1 MRARGW
7 VLVSE
12 LRAGDPQAIGPY
24 RLVGELGQGGMG
36 RVYLGVSPGGR
47 PVAVKAIR
55 AELAADPEFRSRFGR
70 EVASARR
77 VSGVY
82 TAQVVDAD
90 VDGPVAWMATA
101 YVPGP
106 SLAEAVDTHGPLP
119 EASLLALAAGLA
131 ESLNAIHAAGV
142 VHRDLKPSNVLL
154 AEDGPRVIDFGI
166 SRAVEAVTMLTQAG
180 LVVGSPGFMSPEQA
194 MGGEVGPP
202 SDVFNL
208 GAVLAFAATGEG
220 PFGTGTTA
228 ALLYRV
234 AHGEPGLE
242 RVPPRVRPLIERCL
256 AKDPAQRPTA
266 SGLLSEVGALQP
278 DGNWLPD
285 SLTRTFAANAAPGSP
300 FGATGAPAFG
310 LSRPGFAPTG
320 GPAFAPTRGPG
331 YGPSNPRYAPSN
343 PGYAPSDQGFAPT
356 SGPGLAAPGPVPA
369 PSSGSGFPPLGP
381 GLAAYAAPEPGLT
394 PTRTTA
400 AGAGTLPTPP
410 RGYASP
416 TPPPGYGQATPRR
429 ATSRRLRPVRLD
441 DGSAGEHAADP
452 ARGHVRPSRRREP
465 ATAPPGAPAH
475 AGADHRRDARRRR
488 RGRLRRDRG
497 HQAPARPAQR
507 PPGRGDVLGPGPLV
521 ERPDQRL
528 PVSLAKHLVERP
540 GVHTPAGHRDGDP
553 DPHPN
558 DVHDADLEPDDVAYY
573 LADHVAHHVS
583 DGRHHLRARLDLGE
597 HTPVLRPGLDRHHLH
612 LGQHFR
618 QHSPIRPRVLITA
631 RQRPLGRRP
640 LRQLASA
647 ETTPIPGRRT
657 LDHERHLLLVTA
669 TSQLRV
675 WRTQRGLCATG
686 APATTSAPDC
696 HWRHLRCRTG

>member
-1 MRARGW
+1 
-7 VLVSE
+7 
-12 LRAGDPQAIGPY
+12 
-24 RLVGELGQGGMG
+24 MG

-106 SLAEAVDTHGPLP
+106 SLAEAVDNHGPLP

-166 SRAVEAVTMLTQAG
+166 SRAAESSTMLTQAG

-194 MGGEVGPP
+194 MGGEIGPP

-234 AHGEPGLE
+234 AHGEPDLA

-285 SLTRTFAANAAPGSP
+285 SLTRTFAASAVAG
-300 FGATGAPAFG
+300 FG
-310 LSRPGFAPTG
+310 LSRPGFAPTS
-320 GPAFAPTRGPG
+320 GPG
-331 YGPSNPRYAPSN
+331 YAPSN
-343 PGYAPSDQGFAPT
+343 PGYAPS
-356 SGPGLAAPGPVPA
+356 GPGPAPA
-369 PSSGSGFPPLGP
+369 PSSGSGSGYPPAGA

-400 AGAGTLPTPP
+400 AGAGATPHGYTSPAQAPGYGPATPPLGYGSATSPLGSTPPTPP
-410 RGYASP
+410 GGMYGPPGGGSQPRRRRVRPLMLALIIGVMLGAIGAAVFVVTSATKHTPANLNDRPAAVTSSAPAPSSSAPTSSSP
-416 TPPPGYGQATPRR
+416 TPTH
-429 ATSRRLRPVRLD
+429 
-441 DGSAGEHAADP
+441 SA
-452 ARGHVRPSRRREP
+452 SSS
-465 ATAPPGAPAH
+465 APAYTPPP
-475 AGADHRRDARRRR
+475 ASVTPTPTPTRSTTPTPTPTPTPTTPTPTPTPTTPTPTPTTSTPTAISASTPPSSGTASTSASTPASP
-488 RGRLRRDRG
+488 LSS
-497 HQAPARPAQR
+497 APA
-507 PPGRGDVLGPGPLV
+507 
-521 ERPDQRL
+521 
-528 PVSLAKHLVERP
+528 S
-540 GVHTPAGHRDGDP
+540 
-553 DPHPN
+553 
-558 DVHDADLEPDDVAYY
+558 
-573 LADHVAHHVS
+573 
-583 DGRHHLRARLDLGE
+583 
-597 HTPVLRPGLDRHHLH
+597 
-612 LGQHFR
+612 
-618 QHSPIRPRVLITA
+618 
-631 RQRPLGRRP
+631 
-640 LRQLASA
+640 
-647 ETTPIPGRRT
+647 
-657 LDHERHLLLVTA
+657 
-669 TSQLRV
+669 
-675 WRTQRGLCATG
+675 
-686 APATTSAPDC
+686 
-696 HWRHLRCRTG
+696 

>member
-1 MRARGW
+1 M
-7 VLVSE
+7 VSE
-12 LRAGDPQAIGPY
+12 LRPGDPQAIGPY

-106 SLAEAVDTHGPLP
+106 SLAEAVDNHGPLP

-166 SRAVEAVTMLTQAG
+166 SRAAESSTMLTQAG

-234 AHGEPGLE
+234 AHGEPDLA

-256 AKDPAQRPTA
+256 AKDQARRPSA

-285 SLTRTFAANAAPGSP
+285 SLTRTFAASAVAG
-300 FGATGAPAFG
+300 FG
-310 LSRPGFAPTG
+310 LSRSGFAPTS
-320 GPAFAPTRGPG
+320 GPG
-331 YGPSNPRYAPSN
+331 YTPSN
-343 PGYAPSDQGFAPT
+343 PGYAPSKPGRAP
-356 SGPGLAAPGPVPA
+356 SNPGPATPGPVPA
-369 PSSGSGFPPLGP
+369 PSSGSSGSGSSGSGSSGSGYPPAGA
-381 GLAAYAAPEPGLT
+381 GLAAYAAPAPGLT

-400 AGAGTLPTPP
+400 AGAGTPP
-410 RGYASP
+410 HGYTSP
-416 TPPPGYGQATPRR
+416 TPPPGYGPTTPPLGYGS
-429 ATSRRLRPVRLD
+429 ATSPLGNTP
-441 DGSAGEHAADP
+441 P
-452 ARGHVRPSRRREP
+452 
-465 ATAPPGAPAH
+465 TPPGGMYGPP
-475 AGADHRRDARRRR
+475 GGGSQPRRRR
-488 RGRLRRDRG
+488 V
-497 HQAPARPAQR
+497 RPLMLALII
-507 PPGRGDVLGPGPLV
+507 GVMLGAIGAAV
-521 ERPDQRL
+521 F
-528 PVSLAKHLVERP
+528 VVTSATK
-540 GVHTPAGHRDGDP
+540 HTPARLNDTPAAVTSSAPAPSSSAPTSSSPTPTHRAP
-553 DPHPN
+553 SSAP
-558 DVHDADLEPDDVAYY
+558 AY
-573 LADHVAHHVS
+573 
-583 DGRHHLRARLDLGE
+583 
-597 HTPVLRPGLDRHHLH
+597 TPPPTH
-612 LGQHFR
+612 Q
-618 QHSPIRPRVLITA
+618 
-631 RQRPLGRRP
+631 
-640 LRQLASA
+640 ASVTPTPTPTTS
-647 ETTPIPGRRT
+647 TTPTPT
-657 LDHERHLLLVTA
+657 PTTSTSPTTSPTATTTTSPTATTSTPTA
-669 TSQLRV
+669 TSAS
-675 WRTQRGLCATG
+675 TPPSSG
-686 APATTSAPDC
+686 TTSTSGSTPASPPSSAPSS
-696 HWRHLRCRTG
+696 

>member
-310 LSRPGFAPTG
+310 LSRPGFAPHRRPRVRPDERPRAG
-320 GPAFAPTRGPG
+320 RARPG
-331 YGPSNPRYAPSN
+331 VRSVVR
-343 PGYAPSDQGFAPT
+343 FR
-356 SGPGLAAPGPVPA
+356 VPA
-369 PSSGSGFPPLGP
+369 ARPRAWP
-381 GLAAYAAPEPGLT
+381 
-394 PTRTTA
+394 
-400 AGAGTLPTPP
+400 PTP
-410 RGYASP
+410 
-416 TPPPGYGQATPRR
+416 
-429 ATSRRLRPVRLD
+429 
-441 DGSAGEHAADP
+441 
-452 ARGHVRPSRRREP
+452 RPSR
-465 ATAPPGAPAH
+465 A
-475 AGADHRRDARRRR
+475 
-488 RGRLRRDRG
+488 
-497 HQAPARPAQR
+497 
-507 PPGRGDVLGPGPLV
+507 
-521 ERPDQRL
+521 
-528 PVSLAKHLVERP
+528 
-540 GVHTPAGHRDGDP
+540 
-553 DPHPN
+553 
-558 DVHDADLEPDDVAYY
+558 
-573 LADHVAHHVS
+573 
-583 DGRHHLRARLDLGE
+583 
-597 HTPVLRPGLDRHHLH
+597 
-612 LGQHFR
+612 
-618 QHSPIRPRVLITA
+618 
-631 RQRPLGRRP
+631 
-640 LRQLASA
+640 
-647 ETTPIPGRRT
+647 
-657 LDHERHLLLVTA
+657 
-669 TSQLRV
+669 
-675 WRTQRGLCATG
+675 
-686 APATTSAPDC
+686 
-696 HWRHLRCRTG
+696 

>member
-1 MRARGW
+1 
-7 VLVSE
+7 
-12 LRAGDPQAIGPY
+12 
-24 RLVGELGQGGMG
+24 MG

-106 SLAEAVDTHGPLP
+106 SLAEAVDNHGPLP
-119 EASLLALAAGLA
+119 EASLLALSAGLA

-166 SRAVEAVTMLTQAG
+166 SRAAESSTMLTQAG

-234 AHGEPGLE
+234 AHGEPDLA

-285 SLTRTFAANAAPGSP
+285 SLTRTFAASAVAGS
-300 FGATGAPAFG
+300 G
-310 LSRPGFAPTG
+310 LSRSGFAPTG
-320 GPAFAPTRGPG
+320 GPG
-331 YGPSNPRYAPSN
+331 YAPSNPGYAPSN
-343 PGYAPSDQGFAPT
+343 PGYAPSD
-356 SGPGLAAPGPVPA
+356 PGPVPA
-369 PSSGSGFPPLGP
+369 RSSGAGSSGSGYQAAGA

-400 AGAGTLPTPP
+400 AGAGTPP
-410 RGYASP
+410 HGYTSP
-416 TPPPGYGQATPRR
+416 APPPGYGPATP
-429 ATSRRLRPVRLD
+429 PQGY
-441 DGSAGEHAADP
+441 GSTTTPLGNTP
-452 ARGHVRPSRRREP
+452 P
-465 ATAPPGAPAH
+465 TPPGGMYGPP
-475 AGADHRRDARRRR
+475 GGGSQPRRRR
-488 RGRLRRDRG
+488 V
-497 HQAPARPAQR
+497 RPLMLALII
-507 PPGRGDVLGPGPLV
+507 GVMLGAIGAAV
-521 ERPDQRL
+521 F
-528 PVSLAKHLVERP
+528 VVTSATK
-540 GVHTPAGHRDGDP
+540 HTPARL
-553 DPHPN
+553 N
-558 DVHDADLEPDDVAYY
+558 DTPAAVTSSAPAPSSSAPSSSSPTPTHSASSSAPAY
-573 LADHVAHHVS
+573 
-583 DGRHHLRARLDLGE
+583 
-597 HTPVLRPGLDRHHLH
+597 TPP
-612 LGQHFR
+612 
-618 QHSPIRPRVLITA
+618 P
-631 RQRPLGRRP
+631 
-640 LRQLASA
+640 ASVTPTPTPTPPTPTPTP
-647 ETTPIPGRRT
+647 TTPTPT
-657 LDHERHLLLVTA
+657 TPTATPTTTATATTSTPTA
-669 TSQLRV
+669 TSAS
-675 WRTQRGLCATG
+675 TPASSGTG
-686 APATTSAPDC
+686 STPASTSASTGPSAPASS
-696 HWRHLRCRTG
+696 

>member
-1 MRARGW
+1 MG
-7 VLVSE
+7 LVSE
-12 LRAGDPQAIGPY
+12 LRTGDPQAIGPY

-106 SLAEAVDTHGPLP
+106 SLAEAVDNHGPLP

-166 SRAVEAVTMLTQAG
+166 SRAAESSTMLTQAG

-234 AHGEPGLE
+234 AHGEPDLA

-256 AKDPAQRPTA
+256 AKDPAQRPSA

-285 SLTRTFAANAAPGSP
+285 SLTRTFAASAVAG
-300 FGATGAPAFG
+300 FG
-310 LSRPGFAPTG
+310 LSRPGFAPSE
-320 GPAFAPTRGPG
+320 PG
-331 YGPSNPRYAPSN
+331 YPPASA
-343 PGYAPSDQGFAPT
+343 GYAPSE
-356 SGPGLAAPGPVPA
+356 PGYPPA
-369 PSSGSGFPPLGP
+369 GA
-381 GLAAYAAPEPGLT
+381 GLAAYAAPEPGLA

-400 AGAGTLPTPP
+400 AGGRPAPP
-410 RGYASP
+410 HGYASP
-416 TPPPGYGQATPRR
+416 TPPGYGPATP
-429 ATSRRLRPVRLD
+429 PQGY
-441 DGSAGEHAADP
+441 GSATPPQGY
-452 ARGHVRPSRRREP
+452 GS
-465 ATAPPGAPAH
+465 ATTPLGNPPPTPPGGMYGPP
-475 AGADHRRDARRRR
+475 GGGSQPRRRR
-488 RGRLRRDRG
+488 VR
-497 HQAPARPAQR
+497 
-507 PPGRGDVLGPGPLV
+507 PLV
-521 ERPDQRL
+521 
-528 PVSLAKHLVERP
+528 LALII
-540 GVHTPAGHRDGDP
+540 GVMLGAIGAAVFVVTSATKHTPARL
-553 DPHPN
+553 N
-558 DVHDADLEPDDVAYY
+558 DRPAAVTSSAPAPSSSAPSSSSPTPTHSASSSAPAY
-573 LADHVAHHVS
+573 
-583 DGRHHLRARLDLGE
+583 
-597 HTPVLRPGLDRHHLH
+597 TPPPTQPASVTPTPTPTAST
-612 LGQHFR
+612 
-618 QHSPIRPRVLITA
+618 SPTP
-631 RQRPLGRRP
+631 
-640 LRQLASA
+640 
-647 ETTPIPGRRT
+647 TTSPT
-657 LDHERHLLLVTA
+657 
-669 TSQLRV
+669 TSP
-675 WRTQRGLCATG
+675 TST
-686 APATTSAPDC
+686 PTTSPTATTSAPASTSASTPPASTTASSGTASTSASTPASP
-696 HWRHLRCRTG
+696 LSAAPAS

>member
-1 MRARGW
+1 
-7 VLVSE
+7 
-12 LRAGDPQAIGPY
+12 
-24 RLVGELGQGGMG
+24 MG

-55 AELAADPEFRSRFGR
+55 AELAADPEFRARFGR

-106 SLAEAVDTHGPLP
+106 SLAEAVDNHGPVPDGL
-119 EASLLALAAGLA
+119 LLALAAGLA

-180 LVVGSPGFMSPEQA
+180 LVVGSPGFRPPEQG

-234 AHGEPGLE
+234 AHGEPDLA

-285 SLTRTFAANAAPGSP
+285 SLTRTFAASAVAGS
-300 FGATGAPAFG
+300 G
-310 LSRPGFAPTG
+310 LSRSG
-320 GPAFAPTRGPG
+320 FAPTRGPG
-331 YGPSNPRYAPSN
+331 YAPSN
-343 PGYAPSDQGFAPT
+343 PGQAPSAPGFAPT
-356 SGPGLAAPGPVPA
+356 VGPGPATPGPVPA
-369 PSSGSGFPPLGP
+369 PSSGSGYPSAGA

-400 AGAGTLPTPP
+400 AGPGTLPTPP
-410 RGYASP
+410 PGYPSPAPAPGYGPATPAPGYGSATSPLGNTPP
-416 TPPPGYGQATPRR
+416 TPPGGMYG
-429 ATSRRLRPVRLD
+429 
-441 DGSAGEHAADP
+441 
-452 ARGHVRPSRRREP
+452 
-465 ATAPPGAPAH
+465 PPGGGSQP
-475 AGADHRRDARRRR
+475 RRRR
-488 RGRLRRDRG
+488 V
-497 HQAPARPAQR
+497 RPLMLALII
-507 PPGRGDVLGPGPLV
+507 GVMLGAIGAAV
-521 ERPDQRL
+521 F
-528 PVSLAKHLVERP
+528 VVTSATT
-540 GVHTPAGHRDGDP
+540 HTPARL
-553 DPHPN
+553 N
-558 DVHDADLEPDDVAYY
+558 DTPAAVTSSAQAPSSSAPSSSSPAPTHSASSSAPAY
-573 LADHVAHHVS
+573 
-583 DGRHHLRARLDLGE
+583 
-597 HTPVLRPGLDRHHLH
+597 TPP
-612 LGQHFR
+612 
-618 QHSPIRPRVLITA
+618 P
-631 RQRPLGRRP
+631 
-640 LRQLASA
+640 ASVTPTPTPTP
-647 ETTPIPGRRT
+647 TTPTPT
-657 LDHERHLLLVTA
+657 PTPTTPTPTPTTPTPTA
-669 TSQLRV
+669 TSP
-675 WRTQRGLCATG
+675 T
-686 APATTSAPDC
+686 ATTSTP
-696 HWRHLRCRTG
+696 T

>member
-1 MRARGW
+1 L

-12 LRAGDPQAIGPY
+12 LRPEDPQAIGPY
-24 RLVGELGQGGMG
+24 RLVGQLGQGGMG
-36 RVYLGVSPGGR
+36 RVFLAVSPGGR

-90 VDGPVAWMATA
+90 VNGPVAWMATA

-106 SLAEAVDTHGPLP
+106 SLAEAVDNHGPLP

-234 AHGEPGLE
+234 AHGEPDLA

-266 SGLLSEVGALQP
+266 SGLLAEVGALQP
-278 DGNWLPD
+278 AGNWLPD
-285 SLTRTFAANAAPGSP
+285 SLTRTFAASAAAGAMFGSASNPGLGRSRP
-300 FGATGAPAFG
+300 GFAP
-310 LSRPGFAPTG
+310 SRPGPAASQPGFAPTG
-320 GPAFAPTRGPG
+320 GPAFAPT
-331 YGPSNPRYAPSN
+331 
-343 PGYAPSDQGFAPT
+343 
-356 SGPGLAAPGPVPA
+356 SGPGLAPSDPGLAPSDPGFAPTRGPGGTPSDPGFAPTRGPGDV
-369 PSSGSGFPPLGP
+369 PSSGSGYPPP
-381 GLAAYAAPEPGLT
+381 AAGLAAYAAPEPGLT

-410 RGYASP
+410 HGYASP
-416 TPPPGYGQATPRR
+416 TPPQGYGGTP
-429 ATSRRLRPVRLD
+429 AQGYGGTPPLGNTP
-441 DGSAGEHAADP
+441 
-452 ARGHVRPSRRREP
+452 
-465 ATAPPGAPAH
+465 PPGGPY
-475 AGADHRRDARRRR
+475 GPPGGGNRPRRRR
-488 RGRLRRDRG
+488 V
-497 HQAPARPAQR
+497 RPLMLALII
-507 PPGRGDVLGPGPLV
+507 GVMLGAVGAAV
-521 ERPDQRL
+521 FVVTSATE
-528 PVSLAKHLVERP
+528 
-540 GVHTPAGHRDGDP
+540 HTPARL
-553 DPHPN
+553 N
-558 DVHDADLEPDDVAYY
+558 DRPAAVTSSAPAPSSTAPSSSSPSPTHTVSSSAPAY
-573 LADHVAHHVS
+573 
-583 DGRHHLRARLDLGE
+583 
-597 HTPVLRPGLDRHHLH
+597 TPP
-612 LGQHFR
+612 
-618 QHSPIRPRVLITA
+618 P
-631 RQRPLGRRP
+631 
-640 LRQLASA
+640 ASVTPTPTPTRS
-647 ETTPIPGRRT
+647 TTPTPT
-657 LDHERHLLLVTA
+657 PT
-669 TSQLRV
+669 
-675 WRTQRGLCATG
+675 
-686 APATTSAPDC
+686 PTTSAPTTTPPSTPTTTATATTSTPTATAASTPPSSAPASSG
-696 HWRHLRCRTG
+696 TGSTTASTSPSS

>member
-1 MRARGW
+1 
-7 VLVSE
+7 LVSE
-12 LRAGDPQAIGPY
+12 LRPGDPQAIGPY

-106 SLAEAVDTHGPLP
+106 SLAEAVDNHGPLP
-119 EASLLALAAGLA
+119 EASLLALSAGLA

-256 AKDPAQRPTA
+256 AKDPAQRPSA

-285 SLTRTFAANAAPGSP
+285 SLTRTFAASAVAGSMFGSASNPGLGRSRPGS
-300 FGATGAPAFG
+300 AP
-310 LSRPGFAPTG
+310 SRPGFVPSQPGFAPTG
-320 GPAFAPTRGPG
+320 GPAFAPT
-331 YGPSNPRYAPSN
+331 
-343 PGYAPSDQGFAPT
+343 
-356 SGPGLAAPGPVPA
+356 SGPGLAPSDPGFAPSDPGFAPTRGPGDV
-369 PSSGSGFPPLGP
+369 PSSGSGYPPPGA

-410 RGYASP
+410 HGYASSTPPQGYGATTPPQGYGPTTPPQGYGSTTTPLGNTPP
-416 TPPPGYGQATPRR
+416 TPPGGMYG
-429 ATSRRLRPVRLD
+429 
-441 DGSAGEHAADP
+441 
-452 ARGHVRPSRRREP
+452 
-465 ATAPPGAPAH
+465 PPGGGSQP
-475 AGADHRRDARRRR
+475 RRRR
-488 RGRLRRDRG
+488 V
-497 HQAPARPAQR
+497 RPLMLALII
-507 PPGRGDVLGPGPLV
+507 GVMLGAIGAAVFVLT
-521 ERPDQRL
+521 
-528 PVSLAKHLVERP
+528 SATK
-540 GVHTPAGHRDGDP
+540 HTPAPLNDRPAAVTSSAPAPSSSAPSSSSPTPTHSASSSAP
-553 DPHPN
+553 AYTPPPTHPAS
-558 DVHDADLEPDDVAYY
+558 V
-573 LADHVAHHVS
+573 
-583 DGRHHLRARLDLGE
+583 
-597 HTPVLRPGLDRHHLH
+597 TPTPTPTT
-612 LGQHFR
+612 
-618 QHSPIRPRVLITA
+618 S
-631 RQRPLGRRP
+631 
-640 LRQLASA
+640 
-647 ETTPIPGRRT
+647 TTPTPT
-657 LDHERHLLLVTA
+657 
-669 TSQLRV
+669 TSP
-675 WRTQRGLCATG
+675 TTS
-686 APATTSAPDC
+686 PTSTPTTSPTATTSAPTSTSASTPASSG
-696 HWRHLRCRTG
+696 TGSTPASTSASTGPSAPASS